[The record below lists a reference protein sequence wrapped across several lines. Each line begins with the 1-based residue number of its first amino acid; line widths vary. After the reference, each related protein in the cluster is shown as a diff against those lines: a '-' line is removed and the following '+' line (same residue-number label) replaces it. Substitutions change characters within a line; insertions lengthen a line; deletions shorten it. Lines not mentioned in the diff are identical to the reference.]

1 MASTSA
7 IPQVQR
13 SQADPLPPK
22 RGEIGFIEGVH
33 DQPQA
38 QAQEEFLPER
48 HPADQLSPTPPSSD
62 PTNNSPSASE
72 SPSTPSS
79 GAGKPSFHKKLPK
92 FLGVQFGT
100 LALLVFQ
107 SLLLIGTILAWVFAT
122 LALIH
127 SKPSDGTPA
136 NAFTNQDPN
145 PTTSSGSGGIFVHV
159 AFTIMIVVQLA
170 LIERRIFRF
179 RAERYAFKHPGEMS
193 PTLRL
198 HRLPSSN
205 SSMPIAPWSRP
216 SLPTYAAALVAGGVA
231 TGDVEDV
238 EIAQPPPPAY
248 GKTRGSTLLL
258 AGYLSDNLR
267 VQARQHEQDRR
278 MSGASLRSDRPA
290 SFLSH
295 DEEWEV
301 RRDADRARRIE
312 EALAAL
318 EEGES
323 TPRITSRP
331 MSGITV
337 LDTIEE

>member
-7 IPQVQR
+7 MPQVQM

-22 RGEIGFIEGVH
+22 RGEIGFVEGVH
-33 DQPQA
+33 DRPQA
-38 QAQEEFLPER
+38 QEQEESLPER
-48 HPADQLSPTPPSSD
+48 HPADQLSPTPSSSD
-62 PTNNSPSASE
+62 PTHNSPSASE
-72 SPSTPSS
+72 SPSTPSF
-79 GAGKPSFHKKLPK
+79 GVGKPSFHKKLPK
-92 FLGVQFGT
+92 FMGVGFGT
-100 LALLVFQ
+100 LALLFFQ
-107 SLLLIGTILAWVFAT
+107 SLLLIGTILGWVFAT
-122 LALIH
+122 LALVH
-127 SKPSDGTPA
+127 SKPSHATTA
-136 NAFTNQDPN
+136 NPFINQDPD
-145 PTTSSGSGGIFVHV
+145 PSTDSGSSDIFIHV
-159 AFTIMIVVQLA
+159 AFTIMVVIQLG

-179 RAERYAFKHPGEMS
+179 RAERYAFKHPGEMLPS
-193 PTLRL
+193 LRL
-198 HRLPSSN
+198 HRHPSSN
-205 SSMPIAPWSRP
+205 STMPIAPWSRP
-216 SLPTYAAALVAGGVA
+216 PLPTYAAALVAGGVA

-267 VQARQHEQDRR
+267 VQAREHEQDRR
-278 MSGASLRSDRPA
+278 MSGASLRSDRPT

-318 EEGES
+318 EEGQS
-323 TPRITSRP
+323 PSRITSRP
-331 MSGITV
+331 MSG